1 MAWIVP
7 IPPSP
12 RHPKPRWQVRYQDGS
27 RERSAGIFNSPKAAE
42 TVRKR
47 IDRGLPPTLEVLA
60 TDSVDAT
67 KAQTLI
73 GDYITNTWWPAWKA
87 SLVAEGLKPTT
98 VNTYPSL
105 LGTILTT
112 AVDSDYLPH
121 SPLMRKSHAGR
132 VAAAKN
138 LPVDRREVWIT
149 RRQLDA
155 LAEAIDARY
164 RALVRVAALT
174 GMRWGELAALRWED
188 MRLDHPL
195 DDGAVSGPGRLRV
208 VRAFSDPG
216 RSGNGRFKGPKTQ
229 AGRRTIALDTE
240 TCETLRQHHDEF
252 RDEETGLVF
261 TTPGGARQGWDAGRQ
276 QLPPRVDA
284 GAQAGRPGRP
294 VAGVRR
300 AALP

>member
-60 TDSVDAT
+60 TA
-67 KAQTLI
+67 
-73 GDYITNTWWPAWKA
+73 
-87 SLVAEGLKPTT
+87 
-98 VNTYPSL
+98 
-105 LGTILTT
+105 
-112 AVDSDYLPH
+112 AVDSDCLPH

-216 RSGNGRFKGPKTQ
+216 RSGNGRFKGP
-229 AGRRTIALDTE
+229 
-240 TCETLRQHHDEF
+240 
-252 RDEETGLVF
+252 
-261 TTPGGARQGWDAGRQ
+261 
-276 QLPPRVDA
+276 
-284 GAQAGRPGRP
+284 
-294 VAGVRR
+294 
-300 AALP
+300 